1 MAIMYPTDIEN
12 YTYTPSEKE
21 IYTQLKNQLPDKYHV
36 FYSVRWFE
44 VEDGLRVDSESDFI
58 IFDPAFGFIALEVKG
73 GKSIHKDGPQWSLV
87 ETVSGETSTR
97 LLKCSPYEQAEKSMR
112 HFYKYFHEEFHQS
125 FNGTYGFAVAF
136 PWYSADNIISSSS
149 PRELTI
155 DMSDMGN
162 LQKKVNS
169 IFHYWKNKRNLHIP
183 FSPEQRKRFISLV
196 NKRISLSA
204 AAGALIP
211 IHEKEFAKIN
221 AIQDSILSAVHNYR
235 ELRFVGG
242 AGTGKTFIASKK
254 AIAETML
261 GKKVLFT
268 CCSQQLVDYVKN
280 TLFKEHP
287 EIICKTF
294 TDLMQEILGENYA
307 TVEASGNGFYD
318 AVEGITTR
326 TRYDAIVIDEGQ
338 DYDVDMGL
346 TMRALLVPNFTTFYV
361 FFDENQNVFAKDFSN
376 SFAIEAPPII
386 LRYNIRNTGRIYDN
400 ATAKTSL
407 GLETVANNLLGVEP
421 EYREYKNAQQ
431 CLTALTNIVN
441 RLTVNEQVPS
451 KSIVVLSNKSFEKS
465 VLSTESGIGRLGI
478 DKSEKFDIIDADT
491 IRFFTVPS
499 FKGMEADIIIFLNH
513 VKKHEALS
521 KEEICAQYV
530 ALTRAR
536 YYLYVLNILNQE

>member
-155 DMSDMGN
+155 DMSDMVN

-400 ATAKTSL
+400 ATAKTGL

>member
-1 MAIMYPTDIEN
+1 
-12 YTYTPSEKE
+12 
-21 IYTQLKNQLPDKYHV
+21 
-36 FYSVRWFE
+36 
-44 VEDGLRVDSESDFI
+44 
-58 IFDPAFGFIALEVKG
+58 
-73 GKSIHKDGPQWSLV
+73 
-87 ETVSGETSTR
+87 
-97 LLKCSPYEQAEKSMR
+97 
-112 HFYKYFHEEFHQS
+112 
-125 FNGTYGFAVAF
+125 
-136 PWYSADNIISSSS
+136 
-149 PRELTI
+149 
-155 DMSDMGN
+155 
-162 LQKKVNS
+162 
-169 IFHYWKNKRNLHIP
+169 
-183 FSPEQRKRFISLV
+183 
-196 NKRISLSA
+196 
-204 AAGALIP
+204 
-211 IHEKEFAKIN
+211 
-221 AIQDSILSAVHNYR
+221 
-235 ELRFVGG
+235 
-242 AGTGKTFIASKK
+242 
-254 AIAETML
+254 
-261 GKKVLFT
+261 
-268 CCSQQLVDYVKN
+268 
-280 TLFKEHP
+280 
-287 EIICKTF
+287 
-294 TDLMQEILGENYA
+294 MQEILAENYA

-318 AVEGITTR
+318 AVEGINTR

-400 ATAKTSL
+400 ATSKTGL

-513 VKKHEALS
+513 VKKHEGLS

>member
-204 AAGALIP
+204 AAG
-211 IHEKEFAKIN
+211 
-221 AIQDSILSAVHNYR
+221 
-235 ELRFVGG
+235 
-242 AGTGKTFIASKK
+242 TGKTFIASKK

-346 TMRALLVPNFTTFYV
+346 TMRALLVPNFATFYV

-400 ATAKTSL
+400 ATAKTGL

-441 RLTVNEQVPS
+441 RLTINEQVPS

-513 VKKHEALS
+513 VKKYEALS
-521 KEEICAQYV
+521 KEEICTQYV

>member
-44 VEDGLRVDSESDFI
+44 IEDGHRVDSESDFI

-136 PWYSADNIISSSS
+136 PWYSADIIISSSS

-254 AIAETML
+254 AIAEAKL
-261 GKKVLFT
+261 GKRVLFT
-268 CCSQQLVDYVKN
+268 CCSTQLIEYVKH

-287 EIICKTF
+287 GIICKTF
-294 TDLMQEILGENYA
+294 TNLMQELLGENY
-307 TVEASGNGFYD
+307 TDVEVSGNGFYD
-318 AVEGITTR
+318 AIDGMNTKTQ
-326 TRYDAIVIDEGQ
+326 YDAIVIDEGQ
-338 DYDVDMGL
+338 D
-346 TMRALLVPNFTTFYV
+346 
-361 FFDENQNVFAKDFSN
+361 
-376 SFAIEAPPII
+376 
-386 LRYNIRNTGRIYDN
+386 
-400 ATAKTSL
+400 
-407 GLETVANNLLGVEP
+407 
-421 EYREYKNAQQ
+421 
-431 CLTALTNIVN
+431 
-441 RLTVNEQVPS
+441 
-451 KSIVVLSNKSFEKS
+451 
-465 VLSTESGIGRLGI
+465 
-478 DKSEKFDIIDADT
+478 
-491 IRFFTVPS
+491 
-499 FKGMEADIIIFLNH
+499 
-513 VKKHEALS
+513 
-521 KEEICAQYV
+521 
-530 ALTRAR
+530 
-536 YYLYVLNILNQE
+536 